1 MSFLDKVS
9 ERQQI
14 EAEDKICNLS
24 TIYVGYE
31 YVYNSFL
38 KELEYVIV
46 RCEDGKLDTQDIEY
60 LSAICLAL
68 RRETVLKH
76 RRFV

>member
-1 MSFLDKVS
+1 MSLTDKVS

-14 EAEDKICNLS
+14 EAEDHICNLS
-24 TIYVGYE
+24 RAYVGYD
-31 YVYNSFL
+31 NSYRAFV
-38 KELEYVIV
+38 KEIEHCINACY
-46 RCEDGKLDTQDIEY
+46 EEKLDLHDIEY

-76 RRFV
+76 KKFL

>member
-14 EAEDKICNLS
+14 EAEDTICNLS
-24 TIYVGYE
+24 TVYVGYE
-31 YVYNSFL
+31 NVYKAFL

-46 RCEDGKLDTQDIEY
+46 RCEDGKLDTNDIEY

-76 RRFV
+76 RRFM